1 MSAMAHDARPAP
13 DQPASGFSLP
23 RWLIWLMLPG
33 MIGPIFIVGFLVW
46 TEARH
51 DPSRCPFHERERRSL
66 APDVTVVEE
75 ARNCVGSVEE
85 HRYRLLRRAQE
96 RLLGERRF
104 DRAEWSG
111 DRYEWKA
118 SISDKGQVYVTV
130 HNAGHEDMLFREGTA
145 AEHEKDARD
154 SAGR

>member
-1 MSAMAHDARPAP
+1 MAHDAP
-13 DQPASGFSLP
+13 QPSEQGGKGFSLP
-23 RWLIWLMLPG
+23 RWLVWLMVPG
-33 MIGPIFIVGFLVW
+33 MVGPIFIVGFLVW
-46 TEARH
+46 TETRH
-51 DPSRCPFHERERRSL
+51 DPARCPFHERTRRSL

-85 HRYRLLRRAQE
+85 HRYLLLRGAQS

-104 DRAEWSG
+104 HREDFSG

-118 SISDKGQVYVTV
+118 AIGDDGQAYVTV
-130 HNAGHEDMLFREGTA
+130 HNAGHEDVLFREGTA